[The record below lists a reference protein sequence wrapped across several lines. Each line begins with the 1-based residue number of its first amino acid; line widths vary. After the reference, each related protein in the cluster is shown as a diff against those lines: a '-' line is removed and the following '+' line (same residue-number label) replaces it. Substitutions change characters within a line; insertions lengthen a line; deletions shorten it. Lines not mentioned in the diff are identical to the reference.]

1 MDDDFP
7 QSSRDASAYRG
18 RTIRRASSRED
29 INKLDVDTLGPPT
42 QVKALP
48 WSPHLSV
55 LLQGVCQADHPLSAL
70 KGLES
75 TVVKDIYEMGCVD
88 HWKQNIT
95 ICPPAHAVAFTIPE
109 MAWSNEDYAKMTNHE
124 EGVHCYAEGQD
135 HLEAIGQKEEDRP
148 EVAFSLIGTVDAW
161 PKPTGRNVNM
171 LPFVMGDKESLPE
184 DLRPYYDLCEKC
196 PLSQDEYG
204 KVLYLTVTEGIVDTD
219 STQRRPGLHVE
230 APGGMFL
237 AGNEC
242 SWGGGH
248 FQDPDKYIGGLY
260 MASNLED
267 TTMLWDALVHKDQ
280 GIVDF
285 HGGGE
290 HLRPFIGKGTKLKA
304 NEIAWLT
311 DRTPHEGL
319 PQKKGAHRQF
329 FRLVTSNISVWFQ
342 QHSTPNPKVPLP
354 GFVRIIQ
361 DDKFLLADSF
371 SGKNQQGEEE
381 EDNSP
386 PKAKKLKKAQV

>member
-1 MDDDFP
+1 
-7 QSSRDASAYRG
+7 
-18 RTIRRASSRED
+18 
-29 INKLDVDTLGPPT
+29 
-42 QVKALP
+42 
-48 WSPHLSV
+48 
-55 LLQGVCQADHPLSAL
+55 
-70 KGLES
+70 
-75 TVVKDIYEMGCVD
+75 
-88 HWKQNIT
+88 
-95 ICPPAHAVAFTIPE
+95 
-109 MAWSNEDYAKMTNHE
+109 
-124 EGVHCYAEGQD
+124 
-135 HLEAIGQKEEDRP
+135 
-148 EVAFSLIGTVDAW
+148 
-161 PKPTGRNVNM
+161 
-171 LPFVMGDKESLPE
+171 
-184 DLRPYYDLCEKC
+184 
-196 PLSQDEYG
+196 
-204 KVLYLTVTEGIVDTD
+204 
-219 STQRRPGLHVE
+219 
-230 APGGMFL
+230 
-237 AGNEC
+237 
-242 SWGGGH
+242 
-248 FQDPDKYIGGLY
+248 
-260 MASNLED
+260 
-267 TTMLWDALVHKDQ
+267 MLWDALVHKDQ